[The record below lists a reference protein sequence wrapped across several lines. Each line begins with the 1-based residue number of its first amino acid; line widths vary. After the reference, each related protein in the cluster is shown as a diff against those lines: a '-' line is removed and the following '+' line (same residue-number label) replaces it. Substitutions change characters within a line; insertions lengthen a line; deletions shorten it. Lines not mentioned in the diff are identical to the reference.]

1 MKKNNLFILIISG
14 LFLFLSNEV
23 TAQDSDFSK
32 HTEEGIASYYH
43 DKFTGRSTA
52 SGAKYD
58 PKKLTAAHPK
68 HPFGTVLKVT
78 NLKTGESVNVTVNDR
93 GPWVKGRVV
102 DISRVAA
109 EKIGLIRAGLLKVRV
124 EVISFP

>member
-1 MKKNNLFILIISG
+1 MRKTKFLFLIISG
-14 LFLFLSNEV
+14 LVMLVSSNAI
-23 TAQDSDFSK
+23 AQDTSFSK

-52 SGAKYD
+52 SGEKYD

-78 NLKTGESVNVTVNDR
+78 NLKTGASTTVTVNDR
-93 GPWVKGRVV
+93 GPWVKGRIIDV
-102 DISRVAA
+102 SRVAA
-109 EKIGLIRAGLLKVRV
+109 EKIGLIRAGLLKVKV